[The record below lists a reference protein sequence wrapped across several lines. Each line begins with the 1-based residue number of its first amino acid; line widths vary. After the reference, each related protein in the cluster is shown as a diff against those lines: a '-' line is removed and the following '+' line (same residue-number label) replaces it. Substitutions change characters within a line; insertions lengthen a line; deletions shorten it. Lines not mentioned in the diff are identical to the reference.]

1 MITTRESINYQFSL
15 IFGYS
20 SPNDLVAG
28 DVIGP
33 GRLTRKKVNELSREV
48 IQFLTMYNAILR
60 DYIGA
65 EVFSIEFDLFNLDEK
80 SAKTNIYPK
89 SMIFIPGK
97 FKECESLLLAL
108 KPETGVLD
116 VHKSR
121 NSINNISK
129 LFYEVEEFADRPEF
143 MNSNK
148 QLFYDK
154 FASRFSK
161 KLFGE
166 LIEDK
171 WNKKLI
177 GLSTSLPT
185 EKEMLNPYAKIISNV
200 DILWNKRPI
209 EINLLDS
216 KFEKIMTPYEGQQA
230 IEHLKYSIS
239 EPSANFI
246 IDKTLN
252 LGTSLMNLANIGTLD
267 EFQDE
272 IINYLIALIREEVD
286 SFTEPNTGEWL
297 VAKCNKILLTLEGYL
312 NKFLEYSNIFLTSGE
327 MGNLTDLLKKYKQF
341 IVNKGKLENENF
353 KEISEI
359 AINFINQTVIHK
371 EKLRVV
377 ELSSG
382 FNYFSEINKKSL
394 DLIRVSLPNYL
405 SRRRLK
411 TLTIELI
418 ENLKKRFNEEQ
429 KPAKILGINL
439 IEKFQEYLLNQI
451 EIESITLRRNSHF
464 NEQKL
469 IDQFNRLVINN
480 VEPFFDNISLKIED
494 LVSFAEV
501 QMESDTSSIKEHIE
515 KFKRFSDELNYLLSY
530 ILRHSTINRYIKD
543 ESNNGILDPVSFAN
557 KFHRFLEKRIGGIKL
572 EWKSYVLQWIVDYS
586 KRFLKIE
593 NKKDWALTE
602 IYHDFL
608 EYLEDR
614 ERNEQK
620 HEKFL
625 EFLDSYIAKV
635 ANIEEKKNLLE
646 FYKQYEFSI
655 GINEEFP
662 KYIKNKVKEELKLK
676 SLQIEELK
684 PIEFFK
690 IVGEETFYT
699 YMKNMD
705 LKYFSKLI
713 PRPLT
718 LILKHNLTNEEKE
731 LFKEDLFHVINFK
744 FWHNNVRLELSDNF
758 KEVYREWMKKL

>member
-20 SPNDLVAG
+20 SPNDLVTG

-60 DYIGA
+60 DYTGA
-65 EVFSIEFDLFNLDEK
+65 EVFSIEFDLYNLDEK
-80 SAKTNIYPK
+80 SAKTQIYPK

-108 KPETGVLD
+108 KPETGYLD

-121 NSINNISK
+121 SSIDNISK
-129 LFYEVEEFADRPEF
+129 LFYEVEEFADRPELS
-143 MNSNK
+143 NSNR

-185 EKEMLNPYAKIISNV
+185 EKKMLNPYAKSISNV
-200 DILWNKRPI
+200 EILWNKRPI
-209 EINLLDS
+209 EINLLNS
-216 KFEKIMTPYEGQQA
+216 KFEKIRTPLEGQQA

-246 IDKTLN
+246 IEKTLN
-252 LGTSLMNLANIGTLD
+252 LGTSLINLANMGTLD

-272 IINYLIALIREEVD
+272 IINYLIILIRDKID
-286 SFTEPNTGEWL
+286 SFTEPHTGEWL
-297 VAKCNKILLTLEGYL
+297 VTKCNKILLTLEGYL
-312 NKFLEYSNIFLTSGE
+312 NKFLEYSNIFLSSGE
-327 MGNLTDLLKKYKQF
+327 MGDLIDLLRKFKQF

-353 KEISEI
+353 EEICEI
-359 AINFINQTVIHK
+359 AIKFINQTVIQK

-377 ELSSG
+377 ELSSA

-418 ENLKKRFNEEQ
+418 ENLKQRFNEEQ
-429 KPAKILGINL
+429 KPAKILGISL
-439 IEKFQEYLLNQI
+439 IDKFQEYFLNQT
-451 EIESITLRRNSHF
+451 EIELITLRKNLHF
-464 NEQKL
+464 NEQNL
-469 IDQFNRLVINN
+469 ITKFNKLVINS
-480 VEPFFDNISLKIED
+480 VESFFDNISLKIED

-501 QMESDTSSIKEHIE
+501 QMEGDANSIRVHIE
-515 KFKRFSDELNYLLSY
+515 KFKRFSNELNYLLSY
-530 ILRHSTINRYIKD
+530 ILRYSTINRYIKD
-543 ESNNGILDPVSFAN
+543 ESDNEIIDPVSFAN
-557 KFHRFLEKRIGGIKL
+557 KFHRFLEKRIGGINL
-572 EWKSYVLQWIVDYS
+572 EWKSYVLQWIVDYT

-602 IYHDFL
+602 IYYNFL
-608 EYLEDR
+608 EYLENR

-635 ANIEEKKNLLE
+635 TNIEERNHLLE
-646 FYKQYEFSI
+646 FYRQYEFSI

-662 KYIKNKVKEELKLK
+662 RYVKNKVKDELKLK
-676 SLQIEELK
+676 SPQIEELI

-690 IVGEETFYT
+690 FVGEETFYS
-699 YMKNMD
+699 YIKNTD

-731 LFKEDLFHVINFK
+731 LFEGDLFHVINFK
-744 FWHNNVRLELSDNF
+744 FWHNNVRFELLDNF

>member
-20 SPNDLVAG
+20 SPNDLVTG

-60 DYIGA
+60 DYTGA
-65 EVFSIEFDLFNLDEK
+65 EVFSIEFDLYNLDEK
-80 SAKTNIYPK
+80 SAKTHIYPK
-89 SMIFIPGK
+89 SMIFVPGT

-108 KPETGVLD
+108 KPETGYLD

-121 NSINNISK
+121 SSIDNISK

-143 MNSNK
+143 SNSNR

-200 DILWNKRPI
+200 EILWNKRPI
-209 EINLLDS
+209 EINLLNS
-216 KFEKIMTPYEGQQA
+216 KFEKIRTPFDGQQA

-246 IDKTLN
+246 VDKTLN

-272 IINYLIALIREEVD
+272 IINYLIILIREEID
-286 SFTEPNTGEWL
+286 SFTEPHTGEWL
-297 VAKCNKILLTLEGYL
+297 VTKCNKILLTLEGYL
-312 NKFLEYSNIFLTSGE
+312 NKFLEYSNIFLSSGE
-327 MGNLTDLLKKYKQF
+327 MGDLTDLLRKFKQF

-353 KEISEI
+353 EEICEI
-359 AINFINQTVIHK
+359 AIKFINQTVIQK

-377 ELSSG
+377 ELSSV

-418 ENLKKRFNEEQ
+418 ENLKQRFNEEQ
-429 KPAKILGINL
+429 KPAKILGISL
-439 IEKFQEYLLNQI
+439 IDKFQEYFLNQI
-451 EIESITLRRNSHF
+451 EIELITLRKNYHF
-464 NEQKL
+464 NEQNLLEK
-469 IDQFNRLVINN
+469 FNKLVINN
-480 VEPFFDNISLKIED
+480 VESFFDNISLKIED
-494 LVSFAEV
+494 LVSFAEA
-501 QMESDTSSIKEHIE
+501 QMEGDTNSIRVHIE
-515 KFKRFSDELNYLLSY
+515 KFKRFSNELNYLLSY

-543 ESNNGILDPVSFAN
+543 ESDNEIIDPVSFAN
-557 KFHRFLEKRIGGIKL
+557 KFHRFLEKRIGGINL
-572 EWKSYVLQWIVDYS
+572 EWKSYVLQWIVDYT

-602 IYHDFL
+602 IYYNFL
-608 EYLEDR
+608 EYLENR

-625 EFLDSYIAKV
+625 EFLDSYISKV
-635 ANIEEKKNLLE
+635 ANIEERNDLLE

-662 KYIKNKVKEELKLK
+662 KYVKNKVKDELKLK
-676 SLQIEELK
+676 SLQIEELI

-690 IVGEETFYT
+690 FVGEETFYS
-699 YMKNMD
+699 YIKNMD

-731 LFKEDLFHVINFK
+731 LFKGDLFHVINFK
-744 FWHNNVRLELSDNF
+744 FWHNNVRFELSDNF
-758 KEVYREWMKKL
+758 KEVYRVWMKKL

>member
-20 SPNDLVAG
+20 SPNDLVTG

-60 DYIGA
+60 DYAGA

-89 SMIFIPGK
+89 SMIFVPGK

-108 KPETGVLD
+108 KPETRYLD

-121 NSINNISK
+121 SSINNISK

-143 MNSNK
+143 TKINR
-148 QLFYDK
+148 QLLYDK

-200 DILWNKRPI
+200 EILWNKRPI
-209 EINLLDS
+209 EITLVDS
-216 KFEKIMTPYEGQQA
+216 KFEKIKTPFEGQQA

-272 IINYLIALIREEVD
+272 IVNYLVNLIREEID
-286 SFTEPNTGEWL
+286 SFTEPHTGEWL
-297 VAKCNKILLTLEGYL
+297 VAKCNKILVTLERYL

-327 MGNLTDLLKKYKQF
+327 MGDLTDLLKKFKQF
-341 IVNKGKLENENF
+341 FLNKGKLENENF
-353 KEISEI
+353 EVICNI
-359 AINFINQTVIHK
+359 AIKFIKQTVIQK

-377 ELSSG
+377 ELSSAL
-382 FNYFSEINKKSL
+382 NYFSEINKKSL

-418 ENLKKRFNEEQ
+418 ENLKQGFNKEQ
-429 KPAKILGINL
+429 KPAKILGIKL

-451 EIESITLRRNSHF
+451 EIESITSRKNIHF
-464 NEQKL
+464 NEKNF

-480 VEPFFDNISLKIED
+480 VESFFDNISLKIED

-501 QMESDTSSIKEHIE
+501 QMESDTTSIRVHIE
-515 KFKRFSDELNYLLSY
+515 KFKRFSNELNYLLSY

-543 ESNNGILDPVSFAN
+543 ESDNEIIDPVSFAN
-557 KFHRFLEKRIGGIKL
+557 KFHRFLEKRIGGINL
-572 EWKSYVLQWIVDYS
+572 EWKSYVLQWIVDYT

-602 IYHDFL
+602 IYYNFL
-608 EYLEDR
+608 EYLENR

-635 ANIEEKKNLLE
+635 ANIEERNNLLE

-662 KYIKNKVKEELKLK
+662 KYVKNKVKDELKLK
-676 SLQIEELK
+676 SLQIEELI

-690 IVGEETFYT
+690 FVGEETFYS
-699 YMKNMD
+699 YIKNID

-713 PRPLT
+713 PRPLS

-731 LFKEDLFHVINFK
+731 LFKGDLFHVINFK
-744 FWHNNVRLELSDNF
+744 FWHNNVRFELSDNF

>member
-15 IFGYS
+15 IYGYS
-20 SPNDLVAG
+20 SPTDLITG

-60 DYIGA
+60 DYAGA
-65 EVFSIEFDLFNLDEK
+65 EVFSIEFDLHNLDEK

-108 KPETGVLD
+108 KPETGYLD

-121 NSINNISK
+121 SSINNISK
-129 LFYEVEEFADRPEF
+129 LFYEVEEFADLPNITKNGR
-143 MNSNK
+143 

-185 EKEMLNPYAKIISNV
+185 EKEMLNSYAKIISNV
-200 DILWNKRPI
+200 EILWNKKPI

-216 KFEKIMTPYEGQQA
+216 KFEKIKTPYEGQQA

-252 LGTSLMNLANIGTLD
+252 LGTSLMNLVNIGTLD
-267 EFQDE
+267 ELQDE
-272 IINYLIALIREEVD
+272 VTNYLIRRIRNKID
-286 SFTEPNTGEWL
+286 TFNEPHTGDWL
-297 VAKCNKILLTLEGYL
+297 VANINKILITLEGYL
-312 NKFLEYSNIFLTSGE
+312 NKFLEYSNNFLTSGE
-327 MGNLTDLLKKYKQF
+327 MGDLPELLDKF
-341 IVNKGKLENENF
+341 SHFLLNKGKLENENF
-353 KEISEI
+353 EEICEI
-359 AINFINQTVIHK
+359 AIKFINQTVVQR

-377 ELSSG
+377 ELSSI
-382 FNYFSEINKKSL
+382 FNYFSVINKKSL
-394 DLIRVSLPNYL
+394 ELIRVSLPNYL
-405 SRRRLK
+405 SHRRLK
-411 TLTIELI
+411 LLTIELI
-418 ENLKKRFNEEQ
+418 ENLEQVFNKEQ
-429 KPAKILGINL
+429 KPAKVLGISL
-439 IEKFQEYLLNQI
+439 LKKFREHLLNQI
-451 EIESITLRRNSHF
+451 EIESITLRKNLHF
-464 NEQKL
+464 DEKKV
-469 IDQFNRLVINN
+469 IDQFNRIVGNKI
-480 VEPFFDNISLKIED
+480 ESFFDDIHLKIED
-494 LVSFAEV
+494 LVSFAEI
-501 QMESDTSSIKEHIE
+501 QMDKDTNSIKKHIE
-515 KFKRFSDELNYLLSY
+515 KFKRFSNELTYLLSY

-543 ESNNGILDPVSFAN
+543 ESDNQIIDPVSFAN
-557 KFHRFLEKRIGGIKL
+557 RFHRFLEKRIGGIKL
-572 EWKSYVLQWIVDYS
+572 EWKSYVLQWIIDYT
-586 KRFLKIE
+586 KKFIKIE
-593 NKKDWALTE
+593 NKKDWDLTE

-608 EYLEDR
+608 EYLENR
-614 ERNEQK
+614 EKNEQK
-620 HEKFL
+620 IEKFL
-625 EFLDSYIAKV
+625 EFLDSYIANIV
-635 ANIEEKKNLLE
+635 DIEERNYLLD

-662 KYIKNKVKEELKLK
+662 KYVKNKVKEELKVR
-676 SLQIEELK
+676 SLQIEEII

-690 IVGEETFYT
+690 IVGEETFYN
-699 YMKNMD
+699 YIKNIN

-718 LILKHNLTNEEKE
+718 LILKHDLTNEEKE
-731 LFKEDLFHVINFK
+731 LFKGDLFHVINFK
-744 FWHNNVRLELSDNF
+744 FWHNNVRFELSDNF
-758 KEVYREWMKKL
+758 KEVYREWMK

>member
-20 SPNDLVAG
+20 SPNDLIAG

-60 DYIGA
+60 DYTGA
-65 EVFSIEFDLFNLDEK
+65 EVFSIEFDLYNLDEK

-108 KPETGVLD
+108 KPETGYLD

-121 NSINNISK
+121 SSINNISK

-143 MNSNK
+143 TKINR
-148 QLFYDK
+148 QLLYDK

-200 DILWNKRPI
+200 EILWNKRPI

-216 KFEKIMTPYEGQQA
+216 KFEKIRTPFEGQQA

-272 IINYLIALIREEVD
+272 IIKYLINLIREEID
-286 SFTEPNTGEWL
+286 SFTEPHTGEWL
-297 VAKCNKILLTLEGYL
+297 VAKCNKILLTLERYL
-312 NKFLEYSNIFLTSGE
+312 NKFLEYSNIFLISGE
-327 MGNLTDLLKKYKQF
+327 MGDLTDLLKKFKQF
-341 IVNKGKLENENF
+341 ILNKGKLENENF
-353 KEISEI
+353 EVICNI
-359 AINFINQTVIHK
+359 AIKFIKQTVIQK

-377 ELSSG
+377 ELNSAL
-382 FNYFSEINKKSL
+382 NYFSEINKKSL

-418 ENLKKRFNEEQ
+418 ENLKQGFNKEQ

-451 EIESITLRRNSHF
+451 EIESITSRKNIRF
-464 NEQKL
+464 NEQNF

-480 VEPFFDNISLKIED
+480 VESFFDNISLKIED

-501 QMESDTSSIKEHIE
+501 QMEGDTNSIRVHIE
-515 KFKRFSDELNYLLSY
+515 KFKRFSNELNYLLSY

-543 ESNNGILDPVSFAN
+543 ESDNEIIDPVSFAN
-557 KFHRFLEKRIGGIKL
+557 KFHRFLEKRIGGINL
-572 EWKSYVLQWIVDYS
+572 EWKSYVLQWIVDYT

-593 NKKDWALTE
+593 NKKEWALTE
-602 IYHDFL
+602 IYYNFL
-608 EYLEDR
+608 EYLENR

-635 ANIEEKKNLLE
+635 ANIEERNNLLE

-662 KYIKNKVKEELKLK
+662 KYVKNKVKDELKLK
-676 SLQIEELK
+676 SLQIEELI
-684 PIEFFK
+684 PNEFFK
-690 IVGEETFYT
+690 FVGEETFYS
-699 YMKNMD
+699 YIKNID

-731 LFKEDLFHVINFK
+731 LFKGDLFHVINFK
-744 FWHNNVRLELSDNF
+744 FWHNNVRFELSDNF

>member
-60 DYIGA
+60 DYTGA
-65 EVFSIEFDLFNLDEK
+65 EVFSIEFDLYNLDEK

-108 KPETGVLD
+108 KPETGYLD

-121 NSINNISK
+121 SSIDNISK
-129 LFYEVEEFADRPEF
+129 LFYEVEEFADHPNFTNDNR
-143 MNSNK
+143 

-161 KLFGE
+161 KLFGD

-200 DILWNKRPI
+200 EILWNKRPI

-216 KFEKIMTPYEGQQA
+216 KFEKIKTPYEGQQA

-239 EPSANFI
+239 ETSANFI

-272 IINYLIALIREEVD
+272 IINYLIIRIRDEVD
-286 SFTEPNTGEWL
+286 SFTESHTGEWL

-312 NKFLEYSNIFLTSGE
+312 NKFLEYSNTFLTSGE
-327 MGNLTDLLKKYKQF
+327 MGDLTDLLRKYKQF
-341 IVNKGKLENENF
+341 IINKGKLENENF
-353 KEISEI
+353 GEICEI
-359 AINFINQTVIHK
+359 AIKFINQSVIQK

-377 ELSSG
+377 ELSSV
-382 FNYFSEINKKSL
+382 FNYFSVINKKSL

-405 SRRRLK
+405 SHRRLK
-411 TLTIELI
+411 ILTIELI
-418 ENLKKRFNEEQ
+418 ENLKQGFNKEQ
-429 KPAKILGINL
+429 KPAKILGIKL
-439 IEKFQEYLLNQI
+439 LEKFQEYLLNQI
-451 EIESITLRRNSHF
+451 EIESITLRKNF
-464 NEQKL
+464 NFHEQKL
-469 IDQFNRLVINN
+469 IDQFNAIVINN
-480 VEPFFDNISLKIED
+480 VESFFDNISLKIED
-494 LVSFAEV
+494 LVSFAEI
-501 QMESDTSSIKEHIE
+501 QMDADTNSIKIHIE
-515 KFKRFSDELNYLLSY
+515 KFKRFSNELNYLLSY

-543 ESNNGILDPVSFAN
+543 ESDNEIIDPVSFAN

-572 EWKSYVLQWIVDYS
+572 EWKSYVLQWIVDYT
-586 KRFLKIE
+586 KKFLKIE
-593 NKKDWALTE
+593 NKKDWDLTE

-608 EYLEDR
+608 EYLENR

-635 ANIEEKKNLLE
+635 VNIEERNYLLE

-662 KYIKNKVKEELKLK
+662 KYVKNKVNEELKLR
-676 SLQIEELK
+676 SLQIEEIK

-690 IVGEETFYT
+690 IDGEESFYN
-699 YMKNMD
+699 YIKID

-731 LFKEDLFHVINFK
+731 LFKGDLFHVINFK
-744 FWHNNVRLELSDNF
+744 FWHNNVRFELSDNF
-758 KEVYREWMKKL
+758 KEVYREWMKKI